1 MSTTILGILVVSLAS
16 SIAVA
21 GLLLV
26 RRLTSLNLHEEHNAV
41 AGFIYSVLG
50 VAYAVVLGFVLI
62 SVWERYEEASE
73 RVDQE
78 AAALVAV
85 YFHAHELPDSDRRQI
100 QQLAK
105 SYAHVVIDE
114 EWPMMEDGQS
124 SPQAWALMDQIRQS
138 LQNADHSTSS
148 EHSASAEQ
156 VIYDHGIA
164 RAHELADARRLRL
177 FEANTGLPTILW
189 VILLS
194 GGVITVGFTYLFGLT
209 STRVHTLMVVA
220 LTAVVTSILFT
231 IYTLE
236 HRFSGDT
243 GPTPEAFEEALK
255 RFEGSL

>member
-1 MSTTILGILVVSLAS
+1 MNTTILGILVVSLAL

-26 RRLTSLNLHEEHNAV
+26 RRLTSLNLREEHNAV

-62 SVWERYEEASE
+62 SVWERYEAASQ
-73 RVDQE
+73 RADQE

-85 YFHAHELPDSDRRQI
+85 YFHANELPDSDRRQI

-105 SYAHVVIDE
+105 SYAQVVIDE
-114 EWPMMEDGQS
+114 EWPMMQDGQS
-124 SPQAWALMDQIRQS
+124 SPHAWALMDQIRQS
-138 LQNADHSTSS
+138 LQNAQPST
-148 EHSASAEQ
+148 SAEQ
-156 VIYDHGIA
+156 VIYQQVTYDHGLA

-177 FEANTGLPTILW
+177 FEASTRIPTILCI
-189 VILLS
+189 ILLG

-231 IYTLE
+231 VYTLE

-243 GPTPEAFEEALK
+243 GLTPEAFEEALK

>member
-1 MSTTILGILVVSLAS
+1 MSTMILGILVVSLAL

-50 VAYAVVLGFVLI
+50 VAYAVALGFVLI
-62 SVWERYEEASE
+62 SVWQRYEAASE
-73 RVDQE
+73 RADQE

-85 YFHAHELPDSDRRQI
+85 YFHANELPDSDRRQI

-105 SYAHVVIDE
+105 SYAQVVIDE
-114 EWPMMEDGQS
+114 EWPMMQDGQS
-124 SPQAWALMDQIRQS
+124 SPHAWALMDRIRQS
-138 LQNADHSTSS
+138 LQNAQPSTSA
-148 EHSASAEQ
+148 EEQ
-156 VIYDHGIA
+156 VIYQQVTYDHGLA

-177 FEANTGLPTILW
+177 FEANTRIPTILW
-189 VILLS
+189 IILLG
-194 GGVITVGFTYLFGLT
+194 GGVITAGFTYLFGLT
-209 STRVHTLMVVA
+209 STRVHTLMVMT

-236 HRFSGDT
+236 HRSPGT
-243 GPTPEAFEEALK
+243 LGLLWKP
-255 RFEGSL
+255 

>member
-16 SIAVA
+16 LIAVA

-50 VAYAVVLGFVLI
+50 VAYAVVLAFVLI
-62 SVWERYEEASE
+62 SVWQRYEEASE

-85 YFHAHELPDSDRRQI
+85 YFHANELPDSDRRQI

-105 SYAHVVIDE
+105 SYAQVVIDE
-114 EWPMMEDGQS
+114 EWPMMQDGQS
-124 SPQAWALMDQIRQS
+124 SPHAWALMDQLRQS
-138 LQNADHSTSS
+138 LQNAEPST
-148 EHSASAEQ
+148 SAEQ
-156 VIYDHGIA
+156 VIYDHGLA

-177 FEANTGLPTILW
+177 FEANTRIPTILW
-189 VILLS
+189 VILLA

-220 LTAVVTSILFT
+220 LTAVVTSTLFT
-231 IYTLE
+231 MYTLE

-243 GPTPEAFEEALK
+243 GLTLEAFEEALK

>member
-26 RRLTSLNLHEEHNAV
+26 RRLTSLNLHEEEHNAV

-62 SVWERYEEASE
+62 SVWERHEEASE

-105 SYAHVVIDE
+105 SYAQVVIDE
-114 EWPMMEDGQS
+114 EWPMMQDGQS
-124 SPQAWALMDQIRQS
+124 SPHAWALMDQIRQS
-138 LQNADHSTSS
+138 LQNAQPST
-148 EHSASAEQ
+148 SAEQ
-156 VIYDHGIA
+156 VIYEQVTYDHGLA

-177 FEANTGLPTILW
+177 FEANTLIPTILW
-189 VILLS
+189 IILLG

-220 LTAVVTSILFT
+220 LTAVVTSTLFT
-231 IYTLE
+231 TYTLE

-243 GPTPEAFEEALK
+243 GLPPEAFEFDLQ
-255 RFEGSL
+255 RFEGNP

>member
-26 RRLTSLNLHEEHNAV
+26 RRLTSLNLHEEEHNAV

-62 SVWERYEEASE
+62 SVWERYEMASE
-73 RVDQE
+73 TVDQE

-85 YFHAHELPDSDRRQI
+85 YFHASVLPDSDRRQI

-105 SYAHVVIDE
+105 SYAQVVIDE

-124 SPQAWALMDQIRQS
+124 SPHAWALMDQIRQS
-138 LQNADHSTSS
+138 LQNL
-148 EHSASAEQ
+148 EHGTLDEQ
-156 VIYDHGIA
+156 VTYDHGLT
-164 RAHELADARRLRL
+164 RAHELSDARRLRL
-177 FEANTGLPTILW
+177 FEANARIPTILW
-189 VILLS
+189 IILLA

-209 STRVHTLMVVA
+209 STRVHTFMVVA
-220 LTAVVTSILFT
+220 LTVFVTSILFT

-243 GPTPEAFEEALK
+243 GLPPEAFEQALG
-255 RFEGSL
+255 RIEGSL

>member
-1 MSTTILGILVVSLAS
+1 MNTTILGILVVSLAL

-26 RRLTSLNLHEEHNAV
+26 RRLTSINLREEHNAV

-62 SVWERYEEASE
+62 SVWERYEAASE
-73 RVDQE
+73 RADQE

-85 YFHAHELPDSDRRQI
+85 YFHANELPDSDRRQI

-105 SYAHVVIDE
+105 SYAQVVIDE
-114 EWPMMEDGQS
+114 EWPMMQDGQS
-124 SPQAWALMDQIRQS
+124 SPHAWALMDQIRQS
-138 LQNADHSTSS
+138 LQNAEHSTSD
-148 EHSASAEQ
+148 EQ
-156 VIYDHGIA
+156 VIYDHGLT

-177 FEANTGLPTILW
+177 FEANTRIPTILW
-189 VILLS
+189 NILLA
-194 GGVITVGFTYLFGLT
+194 GGVITVCFTYLFGLT
-209 STRVHTLMVVA
+209 STRVHTLMVMA

-236 HRFSGDT
+236 HRYSGDT
-243 GPTPEAFEEALK
+243 GLTPEAFEEALK